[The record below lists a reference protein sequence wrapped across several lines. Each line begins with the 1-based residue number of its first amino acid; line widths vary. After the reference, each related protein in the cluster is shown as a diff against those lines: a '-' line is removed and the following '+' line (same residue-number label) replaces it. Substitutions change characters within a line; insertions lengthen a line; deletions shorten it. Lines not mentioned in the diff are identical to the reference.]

1 MVIQDSPTRKIPAVG
16 SVSVARGLREVA
28 YFDCA
33 GGGQV
38 FVDRSVAYI
47 GHLGGPEGTTIV
59 DVSDP
64 KHPRRLAELRVPP
77 ATQSHKVRVA
87 DGIMLV
93 NWEAPPPFDTPPGF
107 RGGLAV
113 WDVSR
118 PDRPREITF
127 WQSGGA
133 GVHRFDWDGR
143 YAYISPE
150 VEGYHGNIVMIL
162 DLADPAHPSEVGR
175 WWMPGQWTAGGETP
189 TWPGRQHRCH
199 HCLRLGD
206 RLYVSYLHGGFVI
219 LDISD
224 LSRPR
229 FVSGLDWSPPY
240 PHMIHTALP
249 IPFPVRGRRL
259 LVVPD
264 EDVLK
269 LWPSPPA
276 FMWVVDITDE
286 TRPMPISTFQVD
298 GVDETPQP
306 EFTGCHQTAEQ
317 VVMGTELPVAWFTH
331 GLRIVDIANPHA
343 PREVA
348 CFVPPVPPGA
358 DRLSTNDVFVDGR
371 GLLYV
376 VDRHRGMHILERV

>member
-1 MVIQDSPTRKIPAVG
+1 MSTA
-16 SVSVARGLREVA
+16 SGLKEIA
-28 YFDCA
+28 YFDCP
-33 GGGQV
+33 GSGQV
-38 FVDRSVAYI
+38 FVSRNVAYL

-77 ATQSHKVRVA
+77 GTQSHKVREA
-87 DGIMLV
+87 NGIMLV
-93 NWEAPPPFDTPPGF
+93 NREAPPPFNTPPGF
-107 RGGLAV
+107 RGGLGI

-118 PDRPREITF
+118 PDKPREIFF
-127 WQSGGA
+127 WESDGA

-150 VEGYHGNIVMIL
+150 VDGYHGNIVMIL
-162 DLADPAHPSEVGR
+162 DLANPASPQEVGR
-175 WWMPGQWTAGGETP
+175 WWMPGQWIAGGETP
-189 TWPGRQHRCH
+189 TWTGRLHRCH
-199 HCLRLGD
+199 HSMRLGD
-206 RLYVSYLHGGFVI
+206 RLYVSYLHGGFVV

-224 LSRPR
+224 LTRPR
-229 FVSGLDWSPPY
+229 YVSGLDWTPPY
-240 PHMIHTALP
+240 PHMIHTAVP

-276 FMWVVDITDE
+276 FLWVVDITDE
-286 TRPMPISTFQVD
+286 TRPVPISTFQLE
-298 GVDETPQP
+298 GIDETPQP

-317 VVMGTELPVAWFTH
+317 VVMGTELPVAWFAH
-331 GLRIVDIANPHA
+331 GLRIVDFGNPHA
-343 PREVA
+343 LREVA
-348 CFVPPVPPGA
+348 HFIPPVPPGA
-358 DRLSTNDVFVDGR
+358 KRLSTNDVCVDER
-371 GLLYV
+371 GLIYV